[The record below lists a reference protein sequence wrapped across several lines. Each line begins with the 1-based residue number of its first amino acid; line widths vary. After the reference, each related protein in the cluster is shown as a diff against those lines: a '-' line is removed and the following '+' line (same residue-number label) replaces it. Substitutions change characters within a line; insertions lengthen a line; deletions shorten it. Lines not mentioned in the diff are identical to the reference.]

1 MSFQNLKRN
10 KDLISK
16 LVNEAEKVGGGEKKN
31 YGDDRVWK
39 PTVDKAGNGYAE
51 FRFLPA
57 PEGEDLP
64 WVRYWDHGFKGP
76 TGQWYIEKSLTSIG
90 NPDPVGELNSTLWN
104 SGHDEDK
111 ETARRQKRRLHYVS
125 NIYIVSD
132 PGNPANNGKV
142 FLYQYGKKIFDKI
155 MDVMQ
160 PSFQDETPMNP
171 FDFWEGGNFKLKIR
185 QVEGYRNYDKS
196 EFSDKVAL
204 MEGNDEKLEA
214 VWQQEYSLKEFLD
227 AKNFKSYEELKARLD
242 KVLGFQGE
250 AAPRTIAE
258 EVMADTIAPAP
269 SDVEVSSALNQVD
282 TAIATAG
289 SDDDLDYFKNMVKK
303 MYQSCNSGLA
313 IMLASDTLQ
322 QEDGIITW
330 SAPAILEFALAEFG
344 TATIDHS
351 YSDAI
356 FTLIIYKN

>member
-16 LVNEAEKVGGGEKKN
+16 LVNEAEKVGGGGDNKN
-31 YGDDRVWK
+31 KYGDDRVWK

-90 NPDPVGELNSTLWN
+90 QQDPVGELNSTLWN

-160 PSFQDETPMNP
+160 PAFQDETPMNP

-196 EFSDKVAL
+196 EFAGASVL
-204 MEGNDEKLEA
+204 YEDEAKLETIYNMMHPIGEWA
-214 VWQQEYSLKEFLD
+214 DPANY
-227 AKNFKSYEELKARLD
+227 KSYDELKKKLDTILARTSSPTMAQQSQ
-242 KVLGFQGE
+242 LGE
-250 AAPRTIAE
+250 ETAAAPMKELQPVTAAE
-258 EVMADTIAPAP
+258 MPAAD
-269 SDVEVSSALNQVD
+269 E
-282 TAIATAG
+282 
-289 SDDDLDYFKNMVKK
+289 DDDTLSYFAKIAN
-303 MYQSCNSGLA
+303 G
-313 IMLASDTLQ
+313 
-322 QEDGIITW
+322 
-330 SAPAILEFALAEFG
+330 
-344 TATIDHS
+344 
-351 YSDAI
+351 
-356 FTLIIYKN
+356 